1 MERIALYSAKIGS
14 IFIIVVALGAVTIP
28 TTFADQDPAIVLN
41 TEGSAIPGC
50 EETNDCFVPSTV
62 TINVGGEVVW
72 KNVDRTYHS
81 ATSGIIRDGG
91 PDGVFDSGLFPP
103 GTEFSHTF
111 DAPGEYPYYCIV
123 HPWMRGLVIVQEAV
137 EDTPSGQPYV
147 STENNFFI
155 EFSEGWTVQSLDSI
169 DQPNV
174 IATNPTSDTIP
185 SNITLHIKE
194 AGNHTLNS
202 IRESRIADL
211 EGRADDGSFQVLNN
225 TLTTINNLDAFI
237 FDTIDVLDSDDST
250 IETKHREVTI
260 MASGKIYTFLLST
273 ARNNFD
279 SEVRMFDHSLKSFT
293 TDAHILSSGY
303 YYEKFRTLILSFEEP
318 ITLSDG
324 WQNSIQLRSVG
335 PSGTN
340 TLTPST
346 ISKNLIPDDTSM
358 VWIVFPYSDV
368 EQLADIT
375 SLTVVVEPDTFTD
388 SQDIYNGLTIFSVT
402 ILD

>member
-1 MERIALYSAKIGS
+1 MLYSTTVGS
-14 IFIIVVALGAVTIP
+14 VFIIVGVALGAVTIP
-28 TTFADQDPAIVLN
+28 TTFADQDTAVVLN
-41 TEGSAIPGC
+41 KEGSAIPGC
-50 EETNDCFVPSTV
+50 EETDDCFVPSTV
-62 TINVGGEVVW
+62 TINVGGEVIW
-72 KNVDRTYHS
+72 KNIDTTYHS
-81 ATSGIIRDGG
+81 ATSGLIRDGG

-103 GTEFSHTF
+103 GEEFSHTF

-137 EDTPSGQPYV
+137 DDTPSVQPYV
-147 STENNFFI
+147 NIENNFFM
-155 EFSEGWTVQSLDSI
+155 EFPEGWTVQSMDSA

-174 IATNPTSDTIP
+174 IATNPTADTIP

-194 AGNHTLNS
+194 AGNNTLNS

-211 EGRADDGSFQVLNN
+211 EGLADDDSFQVLNN
-225 TLTTINNLDAFI
+225 ILTTINNFDAFI
-237 FDTIDVLDSDDST
+237 LDTTDVLDSDDGT
-250 IETKHREVTI
+250 IEAKHREVTI
-260 MASGKIYTFLLST
+260 IASGKIHTFLLST
-273 ARNNFD
+273 ALNNFD
-279 SEVRMFDHSLKSFT
+279 SEVRMFDHSLESFT

-303 YYEKFRTLILSFEEP
+303 YYEKFRTLILSFDEP

-324 WQNSIQLRSVG
+324 WQDSIQLRSVG
-335 PSGTN
+335 PNGIN

-346 ISKNLIPDDTSM
+346 ISKNLIPDGASM

>member
-1 MERIALYSAKIGS
+1 MALHSAKIVS
-14 IFIIVVALGAVTIP
+14 VFIMIGVVLGAVTIP
-28 TTFADQDPAIVLN
+28 TTFADQDPTIVLN
-41 TEGSAIPGC
+41 KEGSAIPGC
-50 EETNDCFVPSTV
+50 EETDDCFVPSTV

-72 KNVDRTYHS
+72 KNIDTTYHT

-103 GTEFSHTF
+103 GEEFSHTF
-111 DAPGEYPYYCIV
+111 DMPGEYPYYCIV
-123 HPWMRGLVIVQEAV
+123 HPWMEGLVIVQEAV
-137 EDTPSGQPYV
+137 DDTPSGQPYV
-147 STENNFFI
+147 NIEGSFFM
-155 EFSEGWTVQSLDSI
+155 EFPERWTVQSMDSI
-169 DQPNV
+169 GQPNV
-174 IATNPTSDTIP
+174 IVTNPTADIIP

-202 IRESRIADL
+202 IRESRLADL
-211 EGRADDGSFQVLNN
+211 EGLADDDSFQVLNN
-225 TLTTINNLDAFI
+225 ISTTINNLDAFM
-237 FDTIDVLDSDDST
+237 FDATDVLDSDDGT

-260 MASGKIYTFLLST
+260 IASGKIYTFLLST
-273 ARNNFD
+273 ALNNFD
-279 SEVRMFDHSLKSFT
+279 SEVRMFDHSLESFT

-303 YYEKFRTLILSFEEP
+303 YYEKFRTLILSFGEP

-324 WQNSIQLRSVG
+324 WRDSIQLRSIG
-335 PSGTN
+335 PNGTN

-346 ISKNLIPDDTSM
+346 ITKNMIPDGAGM

-368 EQLADIT
+368 RQLADIT